1 MLDTTE
7 QKENLLQVS
16 NIEVVYNHVILVLR
30 GVSLNVLKG
39 GITAIL
45 GGNGAGKSTLF
56 DLIMGKQEADEGEV
70 NIFPKTSIAIS
81 RQVIPRDELELTV
94 REFFEK
100 CFSFFSS

>member
-45 GGNGAGKSTLF
+45 GGNGAGKSTTLKAISN
-56 DLIMGKQEADEGEV
+56 LLHSERGEV
-70 NIFPKTSIAIS
+70 TTVSYTH
-81 RQVIPRDELELTV
+81 LTLPTKRIV
-94 REFFEK
+94 
-100 CFSFFSS
+100 

>member
-45 GGNGAGKSTLF
+45 GGNGAGKSTTL
-56 DLIMGKQEADEGEV
+56 K
-70 NIFPKTSIAIS
+70 AIS
-81 RQVIPRDELELTV
+81 NLLH
-94 REFFEK
+94 
-100 CFSFFSS
+100 S